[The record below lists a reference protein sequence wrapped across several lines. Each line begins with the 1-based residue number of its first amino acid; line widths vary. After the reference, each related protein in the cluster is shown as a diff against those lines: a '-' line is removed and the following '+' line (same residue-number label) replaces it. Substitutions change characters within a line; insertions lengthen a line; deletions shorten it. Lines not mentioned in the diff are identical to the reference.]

1 MCIEDVGPIETVI
14 NSVINDDDD
23 DHYYYLDDVKVKM
36 PVILLYKIF
45 SITGFKV
52 ARAQV
57 NF

>member
-14 NSVINDDDD
+14 NSGINDDDD

-36 PVILLYKIF
+36 PVISLYKVF

-52 ARAQV
+52 ARTQV